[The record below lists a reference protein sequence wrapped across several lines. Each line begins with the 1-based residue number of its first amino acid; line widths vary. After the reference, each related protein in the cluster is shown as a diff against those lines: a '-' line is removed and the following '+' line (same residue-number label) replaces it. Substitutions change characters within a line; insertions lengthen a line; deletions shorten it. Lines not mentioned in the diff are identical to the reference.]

1 MSVREVI
8 QAARWGVS
16 LRLADFLAGERQAAL
31 VEMARL
37 VGLGFFL
44 ADPRRPE
51 LWTTSTT
58 WKGYGGALHL
68 PDPGAATERLVG

>member
-16 LRLADFLAGERQAAL
+16 LRLADFLAGKRQAAL

-37 VGLGFFL
+37 VG
-44 ADPRRPE
+44 
-51 LWTTSTT
+51 
-58 WKGYGGALHL
+58 
-68 PDPGAATERLVG
+68 